1 MKAFLSCE
9 IIIIKIIVI
18 LAMLNAA
25 WINEIEKH
33 VVYKITFKNAT
44 FGYISPYLE
53 DDMLPTVMIVGSWG
67 RVSIFYFLFL
77 ILK

>member
-33 VVYKITFKNAT
+33 VVYKITFKNAI

>member
-1 MKAFLSCE
+1 MKALLSCE

-33 VVYKITFKNAT
+33 VVYKITFKNAI

>member
-1 MKAFLSCE
+1 MKALLSCE
-9 IIIIKIIVI
+9 IIIIKIIII

-33 VVYKITFKNAT
+33 VVYKITFKNAI

-67 RVSIFYFLFL
+67 RVSIFSFLFL

>member
-1 MKAFLSCE
+1 
-9 IIIIKIIVI
+9 
-18 LAMLNAA
+18 MLNAA

-53 DDMLPTVMIVGSWG
+53 DDMMQVG
-67 RVSIFYFLFL
+67 
-77 ILK
+77 